1 MRTLFVLFLLSA
13 FVPMQIPVSVQELVN
28 AAADGDVIYLD
39 AGVYVGNVTLY
50 PKQNISIVGA
60 GVPSY
65 DGENLTGG
73 TVIVGKVDLFD
84 SVGSSLSSL
93 GIDVHE
99 SNINAIDTGS
109 LVPYEQHRL
118 NQRFTNLS
126 LAGNDA
132 VWNAGNASHG
142 IRIQGGSHITIDNV
156 TAYHFAHGIA
166 IRGSWVNVS
175 NVYSQDPAQTA
186 VIVKA
191 ADTTGNAEYINISNV
206 QSQSFLPSSGGRIT
220 VQSVSAGY
228 AARFVNISNAL
239 VDSASAPAV
248 TIESVPGIVEHVNVT
263 NVIATNNKTWSYGVF
278 YVNGAAFVNFTACQS
293 VNPLHVNIEFY
304 DSGNN
309 NTFAP

>member
-1 MRTLFVLFLLSA
+1 MRYLFVLFLLSA
-13 FVPMQIPVSVQELVN
+13 FVPMQTTVSIQELVN
-28 AAADGDVIYLD
+28 SASDGDVIYLD

-60 GVPSY
+60 GVPNY

-84 SVGSSLSSL
+84 SVGSSLSNL
-93 GIDVHE
+93 GIDVHD

-118 NQRFTNLS
+118 NQRFINLS

-191 ADTTGNAEYINISNV
+191 ADTTGNAEFVNISNV
-206 QSQSFLPSSGGRIT
+206 QAQNFLPSSGGRIT
-220 VQSVSAGY
+220 VQSISETTV
-228 AARFVNISNAL
+228 ARFVNISNA
-239 VDSASAPAV
+239 VIDSASAPAI
-248 TIESVPGIVEHVNVT
+248 TIEQIAGVVSNVNVS
-263 NVIATNNKTWSYGVF
+263 NVIATNNKAWSYGVF
-278 YVNGAAFVNFTACQS
+278 YVNGASNIIFTACQS
-293 VNPLHVNIEFY
+293 VNGLHVGEFY
-304 DSGNN
+304 NTGTN
-309 NTFAP
+309 NTYLP